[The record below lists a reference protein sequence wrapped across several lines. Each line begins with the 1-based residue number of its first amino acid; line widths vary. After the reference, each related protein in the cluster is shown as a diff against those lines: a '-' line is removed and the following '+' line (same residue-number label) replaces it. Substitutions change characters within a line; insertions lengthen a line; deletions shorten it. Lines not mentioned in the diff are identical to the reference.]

1 VKDRILITGGAGFI
15 GRHVAMALLERGYQV
30 VALDAMIEQ
39 VHVNGSA
46 GVVPRDV
53 ELVRG
58 DVRDEA
64 TVRTALKGVGGVI
77 HLAAEVGVGQS
88 MYAVERYVSVN
99 DVGTAVLLEQL
110 PRSSVRRIVVA
121 SSMSVYGEG
130 RYRSSAGRIRDEVER
145 APCRGSTWDPE
156 DEDGPLIPLP
166 TPETKRPSLASVYA
180 LTKYVQERMTLLMAH
195 AYGIEG
201 CALRL
206 FNVYGPGQALS
217 NPYTGVL
224 AIFASRLLN
233 GRPPL
238 LYEDGQQRRD
248 FVHVSDVA
256 RAFVLA
262 LEHPAAAGGVF
273 NIGSGGDHTIF
284 EVARRLAAAMGRPRL
299 APELIGKARTGD
311 VRHCFAD
318 ISLARQELGYRPAR
332 HLEDGLGELTDW
344 VQTQHAIDRVSEARL
359 ELEKRGLVA

>member
-15 GRHVAMALLERGYQV
+15 GRHLAMALLKGGYGV

-39 VHVNGSA
+39 VHVNGAA
-46 GVVPRDV
+46 GVLPRDV

-58 DVRDEA
+58 DMRDEA
-64 TVRTALKGVGGVI
+64 TVRSSLRGINGVV

-88 MYAVERYVSVN
+88 MYAIERYVSVN

-110 PRSSVRRIVVA
+110 ARSSVRRIVVA
-121 SSMSVYGEG
+121 SSMSIYGEG
-130 RYRSSAGRIRDEVER
+130 RYRSAAGPIRDDVER
-145 APCRGSTWDPE
+145 AACRAGAWDPA
-156 DEDGPLIPLP
+156 DEAGPLMPLP
-166 TPETKRPSLASVYA
+166 TPEVKRPSLASVYA
-180 LTKYVQERMTLLMAH
+180 LTKYVQERMTLMMAQ

-224 AIFASRLLN
+224 ANFASRLRN
-233 GRPPL
+233 GRRPL
-238 LYEDGQQRRD
+238 LYEDGGQRRD
-248 FVHVSDVA
+248 FVHVSDVTQ
-256 RAFVLA
+256 AFVLA

-273 NIGSGGDHTIF
+273 NIGSGHNHTILD
-284 EVARRLAAAMGRPRL
+284 VAHRLATSMGRPGL
-299 APELIGKARTGD
+299 VPEVVGKARAGD

-318 ISLARQELGYRPAR
+318 ISLAREKLGYQPSCR
-332 HLEDGLGELTDW
+332 LGDGLGELIDW
-344 VQTQHAIDRVSEARL
+344 VNTQQTVDRVSEARM

>member
-1 VKDRILITGGAGFI
+1 MHRILITGGAGFI
-15 GRHVAMALLERGYQV
+15 GRHVASALLNRGYRV
-30 VALDAMIEQ
+30 IALDALIEQ
-39 VHVNGSA
+39 VHGSA
-46 GVVPRDV
+46 VVLPPDV

-58 DVRDEA
+58 DVRDGE
-64 TVRTALKGVGGVI
+64 TVRKALHQVDGVV

-88 MYAVERYVSVN
+88 MYALKRYVSVN
-99 DVGTAVLLEQL
+99 DVGTAVLLQQL
-110 PRSSVRRIVVA
+110 PRSSVKRFVVA

-130 RYRSSAGRIRDEVER
+130 RYRDVDGRTRDDIERGAGSSQ
-145 APCRGSTWDPE
+145 SWDPA
-156 DEDGPLIPLP
+156 DEQRRPLRPLP
-166 TPETKRPSLASVYA
+166 TPETKPASLASVYA
-180 LTKYVQERMTLLMAH
+180 LTKYVQERMTMMMAR
-195 AYGIEG
+195 AYGVEG

-238 LYEDGQQRRD
+238 IFEDGLQRRD
-248 FVHVSDVA
+248 FVHIDDVA

-262 LEHPAAAGGVF
+262 LEHPAAPGGVF
-273 NIGSGGDHTIF
+273 NIGSGRDSTIL
-284 EVARRLAAAMGRPRL
+284 EVALRLGALMGKPQL
-299 APELIGKARTGD
+299 VPEIVGKARTGD

-318 ISLARQELGYRPAR
+318 ISLAREKLGYRPAQR
-332 HLEDGLGELTDW
+332 IEDRLGDLTEW
-344 VQTQHAIDRVSEARL
+344 VRVQHAVDRVAEARL